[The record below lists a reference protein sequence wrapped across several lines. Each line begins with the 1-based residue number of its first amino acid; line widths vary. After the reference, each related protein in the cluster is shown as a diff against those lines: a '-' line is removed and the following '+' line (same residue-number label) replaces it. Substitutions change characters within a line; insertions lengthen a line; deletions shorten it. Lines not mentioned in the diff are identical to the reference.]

1 MNEAILFGL
10 GIVSSLAP
18 CPLATHMA
26 ALGYLSQYLGEQ
38 RKALLG
44 ALLYAAGRMGAYS
57 LLGILLSTG
66 TTGIPA
72 LSYSLQ
78 KGMPYVMGPLLMLTG
93 LVLLELLTLPE
104 ILQRSAPPLRTVN
117 RLLQLRGVWGAF
129 PLGLLFALALCPTS
143 AALLFG
149 SAWPLAT
156 NSALPVAIGF
166 ACFGLGSALPIII
179 AALGICLGAAHI
191 HPLLR
196 HLPRLRR
203 AITTLTGIALLV
215 GGAWQCIDT
224 LILNP

>member
-44 ALLYAAGRMGAYS
+44 ALLYAAGRMSAYS

-66 TTGIPA
+66 TGIPT
-72 LSYSLQ
+72 LSYALQ
-78 KGMPYVMGPLLMLTG
+78 KGMPYVMAPLLMLTG
-93 LVLLELLTLPE
+93 LVLLEVLTLPE

-117 RLLQLRGVWGAF
+117 LLLQLRGVWGAF

-166 ACFGLGSALPIII
+166 ASFGLGSTLPIII
-179 AALGICLGAAHI
+179 AALGICLGAGKI
-191 HPLLR
+191 T
-196 HLPRLRR
+196 RLIRSHYR
-203 AITTLTGIALLV
+203 LSRVASSV
-215 GGAWQCIDT
+215 
-224 LILNP
+224 